1 MQEHGSFE
9 LKVKNKTLI
18 STLFGAWN
26 YETTIRYSKE
36 CKQLVDNLTDEPW
49 GSLVDFT
56 EWELATPDILEVVDE
71 LNAWASINNLKY
83 EVVICSLSL
92 QQQLMEQYQESLTS
106 VETKFV
112 KNLEQAYEWL
122 KSMGVLKI

>member
-1 MQEHGSFE
+1 
-9 LKVKNKTLI
+9 
-18 STLFGAWN
+18 
-26 YETTIRYSKE
+26 
-36 CKQLVDNLTDEPW
+36 
-49 GSLVDFT
+49 LVDFT

-92 QQQLMEQYQESLTS
+92 QQQLMEQYHESFTG

>member
-1 MQEHGSFE
+1 MNVDFGKASSFSLSQKSRHFTQTSYGGVISFWGGDMKEHGSFE

-49 GSLVDFT
+49 
-56 EWELATPDILEVVDE
+56 
-71 LNAWASINNLKY
+71 
-83 EVVICSLSL
+83 
-92 QQQLMEQYQESLTS
+92 
-106 VETKFV
+106 
-112 KNLEQAYEWL
+112 
-122 KSMGVLKI
+122 

>member
-36 CKQLVDNLTDEPW
+36 CKQLVDNLTDEPC